1 MNGLR
6 SPSGE
11 VCTVRPAQRSSQ
23 SHSHPCAP
31 GPIIH
36 VTLPGQPLIILNN
49 VEDARALFDKR
60 SSIYSDRP
68 VFEMGGELVG
78 WKYILALTPYG
89 ARFREYRRFIARLIG
104 AQRQVQDNVW
114 PVQERETRRFLL
126 RLLRAPERFDDH
138 VRWCVVG
145 SGAFRRC

>member
-1 MNGLR
+1 MADGRLITDNSRSRFGKSSSYSTNSNHINVLLGLF
-6 SPSGE
+6 
-11 VCTVRPAQRSSQ
+11 
-23 SHSHPCAP
+23 
-31 GPIIH
+31 I
-36 VTLPGQPLIILNN
+36 IILNN

-104 AQRQVQDNVW
+104 AQRQVQENVW

-138 VRWCVVG
+138 VRWCVR
-145 SGAFRRC
+145 SFRVFGRC